1 MEEIIG
7 VRIDQM
13 EDCKRA
19 VEHLANENGFATV
32 IRRSTKKD
40 PQTGIYLKIELVC
53 TRSRQPELKGSGKR
67 RTPSGRVGCQWK
79 GYIAFY
85 KRENTWKFNVQRDFH
100 NHYRV
105 NAERI
110 TVIRRH
116 KRNGNVEVLNQI
128 RALNNN
134 RRLTAQDI
142 AEEVGRQ
149 YSLEVTAKDVQNIRD
164 EDQRALL
171 GGRTPTQQFL
181 HNLQNDS
188 SALVVDFQTDAQNR
202 VEYVLWTYQ
211 WSIETWKNH
220 NEVISL
226 DDTYKTNRFNLSLM
240 QITGITGM
248 NSTFNVAWALIKD
261 ERQTSYQWVLTRLQR
276 IMDEHQIPLPMVIIG
291 DYDTALRNALE
302 TVFPRVP
309 TQLCLWHV
317 MKNVVYN
324 IGKKWEGTLEGTLLG
339 ERLGG
344 VGTGIRREGNHLEH
358 EDANA
363 NAHAESVATHLMEG
377 PERAVFGGNA
387 RPRININSV
396 QQPGPGRSFVD
407 SADGILSAWR
417 VCVYAETEEMF
428 TNNWR
433 ILEREFSDQRGKQS
447 LNGLIIEKTAK

>member
-40 PQTGIYLKIELVC
+40 PQTGIYLKFELVC

-110 TVIRRH
+110 PVIRRH

-171 GGRTPTQQFL
+171 GGRTPTQQVL
-181 HNLQNDS
+181 HNLQNDMSEYS
-188 SALVVDFQTDAQNR
+188 SILGNITSFVHKWLMEAKNSSGNTCIKVRGAKNSGVEKTGKLFNIALYLLSYLAH
-202 VEYVLWTYQ
+202 VLW
-211 WSIETWKNH
+211 
-220 NEVISL
+220 
-226 DDTYKTNRFNLSLM
+226 
-240 QITGITGM
+240 
-248 NSTFNVAWALIKD
+248 
-261 ERQTSYQWVLTRLQR
+261 
-276 IMDEHQIPLPMVIIG
+276 
-291 DYDTALRNALE
+291 
-302 TVFPRVP
+302 
-309 TQLCLWHV
+309 
-317 MKNVVYN
+317 
-324 IGKKWEGTLEGTLLG
+324 
-339 ERLGG
+339 
-344 VGTGIRREGNHLEH
+344 
-358 EDANA
+358 
-363 NAHAESVATHLMEG
+363 SV
-377 PERAVFGGNA
+377 
-387 RPRININSV
+387 
-396 QQPGPGRSFVD
+396 
-407 SADGILSAWR
+407 
-417 VCVYAETEEMF
+417 
-428 TNNWR
+428 
-433 ILEREFSDQRGKQS
+433 
-447 LNGLIIEKTAK
+447 